1 MIQPPVL
8 GHALEELWLRT
19 GELKV
24 LSTYLPKVRSY
35 YDWLSRERDADQS
48 GLIGIVSPYDAGTD
62 NNQSFDR
69 SLGLSNPGRVGILWA
84 NRKLDWYNII
94 RGKSFDYRTLLK
106 RNRSWSSIGS

>member
-48 GLIGIVSPYDAGTD
+48 SLIGIVSPYNAGTD

-84 NRKLDWYNII
+84 NR
-94 RGKSFDYRTLLK
+94 
-106 RNRSWSSIGS
+106 